1 MSDLKNFLLE
11 NLERNGS
18 LEVIKSELKSNLFNT
33 LREDTPSKS
42 QTGIESEKGE
52 LAAEIV
58 RDFFETFCMQYSLSV
73 FLPESKL
80 PERPYQRDALENK
93 IGIKGIEDLPI
104 LSALLT
110 NMKKGSDGI
119 IGESMLSS
127 SFSGQNTEEFNAEK
141 HK

>member
-42 QTGIESEKGE
+42 QTGVESEKGE

-80 PERPYQRDALENK
+80 PERPYQRDALEK
-93 IGIKGIEDLPI
+93 KLGIKGIEDLPI
-104 LSALLT
+104 LSALLSS
-110 NMKKGSDGI
+110 MKKGSDGI
-119 IGESMLSS
+119 IGESILSS
-127 SFSGQNTEEFNAEK
+127 SFSGQNTEEFNVEK
-141 HK
+141 NK